1 MSNLLNNCLDIIC
14 VFLSLKVTPSLGWL
28 VREDAAANK
37 HDCDGYLGNET
48 TMNTTENTRN

>member
-1 MSNLLNNCLDIIC
+1 MRFSE
-14 VFLSLKVTPSLGWL
+14 LKVTPSLTVLVL

-48 TMNTTENTRN
+48 TMNATVKTRN